1 MRLGKILAVL
11 AAPAILFGQLAT
23 SGRDGRMAAIHKST
37 GEAGDV
43 LTIASLTLRIH
54 QLLGSV
60 NEQQRLARMSSLA
73 GTLVDSG
80 AGASERA
87 EWNRAFD
94 LAARS
99 FFEYMNGAAQRAP
112 DPPRAV
118 RMLADARTS
127 LGFQRGAGGDLAR
140 ALTRAIA
147 ILDMGQPQARYSVAF
162 QGVDQEVETL
172 LAGRIGAIQVQAPV
186 RPGGALGQPPIP
198 PKGPGNGPVV
208 GQGTGTPGPV
218 TGGSPGGA
226 NVALGRPVRT
236 SSRSQWST
244 ASEAGG
250 NDGVKNGGF
259 GFHTETEA
267 NPWWEVDLGQVTRL
281 AEIRVYNRAGYEDR
295 ARTMRVL
302 LNDGVNW
309 RVAHDQGGRT
319 FGANGQP
326 LRVPL
331 NGAAARWVRLQLQE
345 TTYLHLDEV
354 EIYSAGSAPGP
365 VIGNPGPVTGGSP
378 GGANV
383 ALGRPARTSSRSQWS
398 TASEAGGNDGVK
410 NGGFGF
416 HTETE
421 ANPWWEVDLG
431 QVTRLAEIRVYNRA
445 GYEDRAR
452 TMRILLNDGVNWRVA
467 HDQGG
472 QPFGAN
478 GQPLRVPLNG
488 AAARWVRLQL
498 QETTYLHLDEVE
510 IYSAGSTPGPVTGN
524 AGGQVRFLGEDAATQ
539 GNWNRVYGAEGSYV
553 VGGGQAVP
561 AWVKPRDAGGYTWA
575 SATSEPRALL
585 TMAGSRTAAV
595 WYSNSVFHLD
605 FDTGATPRR
614 LAVYVLDWDAYG
626 GGRSQRMEML
636 DASGAVLDSRV
647 VSAFGAGKYLVYDVS
662 GRLTLRSTALS
673 GNAVVA
679 GVFLGGR

>member
-295 ARTMRVL
+295 ARTMR
-302 LNDGVNW
+302 
-309 RVAHDQGGRT
+309 
-319 FGANGQP
+319 
-326 LRVPL
+326 
-331 NGAAARWVRLQLQE
+331 
-345 TTYLHLDEV
+345 
-354 EIYSAGSAPGP
+354 
-365 VIGNPGPVTGGSP
+365 
-378 GGANV
+378 
-383 ALGRPARTSSRSQWS
+383 
-398 TASEAGGNDGVK
+398 
-410 NGGFGF
+410 
-416 HTETE
+416 
-421 ANPWWEVDLG
+421 
-431 QVTRLAEIRVYNRA
+431 
-445 GYEDRAR
+445 
-452 TMRILLNDGVNWRVA
+452 ILLNDGVNWRVA